1 MSQLFKIPELGDA
14 GISGTVVSMSVNLGD
29 SVACGET
36 LLEVETDKVVLEI
49 PAEVA
54 GVVDSFLIEVG
65 QAVQQGHEFVSMT
78 PLVEQEKPTAE
89 ELAPAIEETQT
100 AVEESLVVKDE
111 PAAMI
116 EPSPIPAVTNT
127 VATTVQ
133 PGTGL
138 SNKAVSAGP
147 ASRRLA
153 RELGVDLSLVKG
165 NGFRG
170 RIDKAAVKEFARQA
184 LSQQASGAVVSQR
197 LALLDMAAYGAIER
211 KAMSGIQK
219 ATSRNM
225 SHAVE
230 RVPHAWL
237 QRKIDIS
244 ALERSRQKY
253 KKQLKEEGV
262 ELTLTTLLC
271 KVIALAS
278 AQYPIF
284 NTCLDE
290 QAEEI
295 IFRQQINV
303 GVAVDTPRGLV
314 VPVINDV
321 ARKSVK
327 DIARNLS
334 ALSEKA
340 RDGKLKPAEMKGGS
354 ITLSNLG
361 GLGASGVFP
370 VINWPEVAIL
380 GVGAAEWQA
389 TYQTG
394 DVTAT
399 PELRLM
405 MPLCLAFDHRVING
419 ADGARFMQAINEL
432 CEDPFLMMIS

>member
-14 GISGTVVSMSVNLGD
+14 GITGTVVSMSVKLGE
-29 SVACGET
+29 SVASGDT
-36 LLEVETDKVVLEI
+36 LLEVETDKVVLEV
-49 PAEVA
+49 PAEVS
-54 GVVDSFLIEVG
+54 GVVDEFLIEVG
-65 QAVQQGHEFVSMT
+65 QAVQQGHEFVRMT
-78 PLVEQEKPTAE
+78 PLVEVAAEPVKPVVEDTKPIAE
-89 ELAPAIEETQT
+89 EADVCSEKVRPTEVEMPAP
-100 AVEESLVVKDE
+100 S
-111 PAAMI
+111 
-116 EPSPIPAVTNT
+116 NT
-127 VATTVQ
+127 VKSAAKSHAE
-133 PGTGL
+133 L
-138 SNKAVSAGP
+138 SSKPVSAGP

-184 LSQQASGAVVSQR
+184 LSQPANGSALNPR
-197 LALLDMAAYGAIER
+197 LALPDMSAYGSIKR
-211 KAMSGIQK
+211 QAMSGIQK

-253 KKQLKEEGV
+253 KKQLKDEGI

-271 KVIALAS
+271 KVVALAS
-278 AQYPIF
+278 EQYPIF
-284 NTCLDE
+284 NSCLDE

-295 IFRQQINV
+295 IFRQQINI

-314 VPVINDV
+314 VPVINDI
-321 ARKSVK
+321 ATKSVK

-334 ALSEKA
+334 ALSVKA
-340 RDGKLKPAEMKGGS
+340 RDGKLKPADMKGGS

-361 GLGASGVFP
+361 GLGAGGVFP

-389 TYQTG
+389 TYQA
-394 DVTAT
+394 DDITA

-419 ADGARFMQAINEL
+419 ADGARFMQAMSEL